1 MNYSNSDLAR
11 RTEVQIVFAGTDIT
25 TDIRPYLLSVDYT
38 DNEEDET
45 DDLQI
50 KLHDRDGIWLEK
62 WLNDAV
68 QSAAKLKPAE
78 EATASF
84 SGQSTSVYQVTPAIG
99 LNIRSGPG
107 TGYAKLGA
115 FTCGTKINVSSIS
128 NGWATI
134 QYSGRTAYVCAQ
146 YIKYVGASE
155 VSSSGSSDS
164 SSGTVSGMKIQA
176 VIAQRNWYGDGKD
189 LLLEC
194 GEFELDSI
202 KAGGPPAT
210 VTIKGTSLPYASA
223 ARQTVKSK
231 SWEAY
236 YLSGIAK
243 EIASNA
249 GMGCMYLA
257 DVNPYYTRKEQYKV
271 SDIAF
276 LSSLCKDA
284 GISLKVTNGIL
295 VLFEQ
300 SSYERKSSVIT
311 IKPGDGS
318 YTKYSFSVGK
328 ADTEYQSCRVRYTDP
343 ATGRCFSGI
352 AYIEDYKESE
362 KNQQLEITAKVSSA
376 AEAKTLA
383 AARLR
388 LHNKYMRSASFTLVG
403 NVDAVAGVNVTLSG
417 WGMFDGKY
425 VIKRAKHSIG
435 SNGYTTTI
443 DLRLALE
450 V

>member
-1 MNYSNSDLAR
+1 MNYANTDLAR
-11 RTEVQIVFAGTDIT
+11 RTEAQIVFAGTDIT
-25 TDIRPYLLSVDYT
+25 TDIRPHLLSVDYT

-50 KLHDRDGIWLEK
+50 KLHDIDSIWLQK

-68 QSAAKLKPAE
+68 QSAAVQK
-78 EATASF
+78 TAAASAAQSS
-84 SGQSTSVYQVTPAIG
+84 SGTTVYQVTPAIG
-99 LNIRSGPG
+99 LNVRAGPG

-115 FTCGTKINVSSIS
+115 YTCGTMINVSSIS

-146 YIKYVGASE
+146 YIKYVGASGA
-155 VSSSGSSDS
+155 SSSGSSAS
-164 SSGTVSGMKIQA
+164 SSKPVSGMKIQA
-176 VIAQRNWYGDGKD
+176 VIVQRNWYGDGKD
-189 LLLEC
+189 KLLDC

-202 KAGGPPAT
+202 KAGGPPAA

-257 DVNPYYTRKEQYKV
+257 DVNPYYTHKEQYKV

-300 SSYERKSSVIT
+300 SAYERKGSAIT

-352 AYIEDYKESE
+352 AYIEDYKESD
-362 KNQQLEITAKVSSA
+362 KNQQLEITAKVASA
-376 AEAKTLA
+376 AEAKALA

-425 VIKRAKHSIG
+425 VIKRAKHSVGG
-435 SNGYTTTI
+435 SGYTTTI